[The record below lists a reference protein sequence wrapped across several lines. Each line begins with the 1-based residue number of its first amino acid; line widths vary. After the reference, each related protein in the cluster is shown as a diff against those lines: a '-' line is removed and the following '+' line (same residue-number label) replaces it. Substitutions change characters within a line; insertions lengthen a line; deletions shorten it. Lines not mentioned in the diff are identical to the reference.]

1 MIVGID
7 EVGYGAWAGPLYSVA
22 FCFYNVKNS
31 REIEMNYLDQI
42 VDSKIVPVKKR
53 KFLAEYLK
61 DNFLYGIAS
70 IDNKEIDDINIKNAD
85 FKAMMLAYHNLLEK
99 LKLLNLD
106 VVIEK
111 IFIDGNANPGFS
123 DKIEVIIDGD
133 AKIKEIS
140 AASII
145 AKVERD
151 SFMKRLHE
159 EFPYYGWD
167 SNVGYGT
174 EKHKI
179 GIQEHGVT
187 KYHRYSYKPIKKY
200 LANE

>member
-22 FCFYNVKNS
+22 FCFCNVKNS
-31 REIEMNYLDQI
+31 KEIEINYLDQI
-42 VDSKIVPVKKR
+42 VDSKIIPVKKR
-53 KFLAEYLK
+53 EFLAGYLK
-61 DNFLYGIAS
+61 ENFLYGTAS
-70 IDNKEIDDINIKNAD
+70 IDNKEIDDINIRNAD
-85 FKAMMLAYHNLLEK
+85 FKAMKLAYYNLLEK
-99 LKLLNLD
+99 LKLLSFD
-106 VVIEK
+106 VTVEK
-111 IFIDGNANPGFS
+111 IFIDGNANPAFS
-123 DKIEVIIDGD
+123 DKIEVVIDGD

-151 SFMKRLHE
+151 NFMKHIHE

-174 EKHKI
+174 AKHRS
-179 GIQEHGVT
+179 GIQEHRIT
-187 KYHRYSYKPIKKY
+187 KYHRCSYKPIKEY
-200 LANE
+200 LKNK